1 MADEI
6 KRLQRPRTGRVL
18 AGVCAGIANYANL
31 DPVVVR
37 VVYVLLTFFTCFSGV
52 IIYVILLLLI
62 PEEPNRYERNHIE
75 NTEQ

>member
-6 KRLQRPRTGRVL
+6 KRLRRPRVGRVL
-18 AGVCAGIANYANL
+18 AGVCAGIADYANL

-52 IIYVILLLLI
+52 IVYVILLLLI
-62 PEEPNRYERNHIE
+62 PEEPNRYEHYHRE